1 MLVKVWLP
9 DKTYKSYHSVS
20 TTHLYISVQ
29 FSLHGKKKILSSKR
43 GRKKKE
49 KKRSGSEDQERTTQ
63 IPDLAGGANFFNLYT
78 QQLKSQKT
86 HYIWWVR
93 QNQPFATWTLQVSLL
108 PSCYVGRHLQVFVF
122 VQRTIFQFLT
132 QNRWKVINYQ
142 RQNAMSFL

>member
-49 KKRSGSEDQERTTQ
+49 KKKDLGLKIRSEQHKYLIWQEGQTFSTYIHNSLSHKKHITYDESDKTNRLPLELSKSVCCPVVMWEDIYRC
-63 IPDLAGGANFFNLYT
+63 LFL
-78 QQLKSQKT
+78 S
-86 HYIWWVR
+86 
-93 QNQPFATWTLQVSLL
+93 S
-108 PSCYVGRHLQVFVF
+108 
-122 VQRTIFQFLT
+122 VQYF
-132 QNRWKVINYQ
+132 
-142 RQNAMSFL
+142 SS